1 MEASK
6 NIALNCLK
14 RITSVRSPASA
25 RTSVTI
31 LFFIAIQMLALLRP
45 ASSFVI
51 TTSKPHYRTP
61 LRIRASTTLFA
72 NRPASSEFELQELR
86 AQFNAMLNQ
95 KIRPKMLAAEK
106 RIEIESY
113 VENVMRNCASPV
125 PLKNIGDDN
134 ARAIHG
140 NWTLVFASEN
150 AALGDLPSDST
161 VEFAMYPDYKCDYKI
176 RFAKTLGLESLTAKS
191 DYSVDSSPVNPGL
204 VTFVYQDIVAQV
216 LGNAI
221 PVGLFGLL
229 KGRANYIETV
239 WFDGKLWF
247 ERGFSRNG
255 IEFYNVYIRE

>member
-1 MEASK
+1 M
-6 NIALNCLK
+6 
-14 RITSVRSPASA
+14 SA
-25 RTSVTI
+25 AF
-31 LFFIAIQMLALLRP
+31 LFFVAIQILSLLGH

-51 TTSKPHYRTP
+51 TTTQPH
-61 LRIRASTTLFA
+61 IRSLHNRAYTNLFG

-86 AQFNAMLNQ
+86 AQFIAMLNQ
-95 KIRPKMLAAEK
+95 NIRPKMLAREK
-106 RIEIESY
+106 RNEIESY
-113 VENVMRNCASPV
+113 VENVLRNCASPV

-150 AALGDLPSDST
+150 AALGDLPTDST
-161 VEFAMYPDYKCDYKI
+161 VEFAMYPDFKCDYKI

-191 DYSVDSSPVNPGL
+191 DYIVDSSTVNPGL
-204 VTFVYQDIVAQV
+204 VTFVYQEIVANV
-216 LGNAI
+216 FGKPF

-247 ERGFSRNG
+247 ERGFSRDG